1 MNHLEFAELLKQG
14 RVPSVLFF
22 EGPEEHL
29 KQAALRDLRRVL
41 LPEGLEEMNETRL
54 EAPSAGQIIEAAE
67 TLPFL
72 AERRLVL
79 LRDYPAIVGRGEADE
94 DLIAYL
100 SKVPDTAV
108 LVFYCV
114 QKVKQ
119 QKIRNAVKKLGG
131 LVEFTPLKGPALT
144 SFVTEAFRAQG
155 RECDERT
162 ADLLIFI
169 SGSDTNQL
177 LNEVAKISSLH
188 PEEPKLNPEDVRLL
202 ATPSAES
209 RIFTLVDAVIAGQE
223 TRAFALLS
231 DLLHNGET
239 RVGILAMLLRQFR
252 LLQHVKIMQ
261 YEHKS
266 QSQIMEAMGI
276 GKPFIL
282 KEYLRQAS
290 LFTGR
295 QVKEAVALCLETD
308 LNIKSGLVRD
318 EGALESLMLR
328 ILAMKKAE
336 TPARQ
341 A

>member
-14 RVPSVLFF
+14 PIPSVLFF

-119 QKIRNAVKKLGG
+119 QKIRNAVK
-131 LVEFTPLKGPALT
+131 
-144 SFVTEAFRAQG
+144 SW
-155 RECDERT
+155 
-162 ADLLIFI
+162 
-169 SGSDTNQL
+169 
-177 LNEVAKISSLH
+177 
-188 PEEPKLNPEDVRLL
+188 
-202 ATPSAES
+202 
-209 RIFTLVDAVIAGQE
+209 AGWW
-223 TRAFALLS
+223 
-231 DLLHNGET
+231 N
-239 RVGILAMLLRQFR
+239 LR
-252 LLQHVKIMQ
+252 
-261 YEHKS
+261 
-266 QSQIMEAMGI
+266 
-276 GKPFIL
+276 P
-282 KEYLRQAS
+282 
-290 LFTGR
+290 
-295 QVKEAVALCLETD
+295 
-308 LNIKSGLVRD
+308 
-318 EGALESLMLR
+318 
-328 ILAMKKAE
+328 
-336 TPARQ
+336 
-341 A
+341 